1 MIKRLVSTSAI
12 ATALAVMPSSLALAQ
27 SDEVDSRN
35 PASNEMAD
43 ECIIAMNDFA
53 QRMYQDDFWTTGTAI
68 YCC

>member
-35 PASNEMAD
+35 QASNEMAD
-43 ECIIAMNDFA
+43 
-53 QRMYQDDFWTTGTAI
+53 
-68 YCC
+68 